1 MNVLLTTNQVILV
14 YSMHLIG
21 IPMNDILETFG
32 NHFYKYCL
40 QSGYDRILKVL
51 GRTLREFLCNLDALH
66 DHLASI
72 YPGMNA
78 PSFRASE
85 RPDGGLNL
93 HYYSN
98 REGLGYIVIGIM
110 KTVARECLNTEIEI
124 YIDKE
129 KLGKDDHVVFAVFEK
144 QAATCPSFPTITFPP
159 ASKFVNRSSTVTSF
173 KSFLRRKKHFMNVKS
188 FIEAFPFH
196 VVFDRHLNIK
206 QCGASVSKYIEQGY
220 IETGGTRKKK
230 GKIKYQF
237 TEAFRLIRPKMDL
250 TFQNILHHI
259 NTVFVVSSKH
269 HLERV
274 GENSSK
280 IATGMVGEAHK
291 KSSKSKAK
299 GSVYSAIL
307 SAASIC
313 TPSIV
318 TNTQKTD
325 LRLKGQMIYLPK
337 TDCLLF
343 LCSPRV
349 SSLEELRRRGLY
361 LSDFPLHDSTR
372 EVILTKKEH
381 QQDRQLVKRI
391 EDSNNG
397 LKILQSK
404 LVHNKKI
411 TDELLHEL
419 LPPKVALQLRLNLP
433 VLAESYDMVTMLF
446 SDLVGFTA
454 LCSNEQVVPM
464 DIIKLLNKLY
474 TMFDCISNMSNIYKV
489 NHLSKYYVVSN
500 ALRNI

>member
-1 MNVLLTTNQVILV
+1 MKSYRKLVKQQLMILNFF
-14 YSMHLIG
+14 YHSG
-21 IPMNDILETFG
+21 IPLNDILETFG
-32 NHFYKYCL
+32 NHFYKYCK
-40 QSGYDRILKVL
+40 QSGYDRILKIL

-129 KLGKDDHVVFAVFEK
+129 KMGKDDHVIFAVFEK
-144 QAATCPSFPTITFPP
+144 QAAICPSIPTIIFPP
-159 ASKFVNRSSTVTSF
+159 GSKFEHRSGSTTSF
-173 KSFLRRKKHFMNVKS
+173 KSFFRKKKHFMSIKS
-188 FIEAFPFH
+188 FTDAFPFH
-196 VVFDRHLNIK
+196 VVFDRNLNIK
-206 QCGASVSKYIEQGY
+206 QCGSSVSKYIEQSY
-220 IETGGTRKKK
+220 NETMGGSKKKKK

-259 NTVFVVSSKH
+259 NTVFVASSKH
-269 HLERV
+269 RIELTK
-274 GENSSK
+274 ENTTSN
-280 IATGMVGEAHK
+280 IATGMVNEANRK
-291 KSSKSKAK
+291 SKSKL
-299 GSVYSAIL
+299 SVYSTFL

-313 TPSIV
+313 APSIV
-318 TNTQKTD
+318 ANTPKLSE
-325 LRLKGQMIYLPK
+325 LRLKGQMIYLHK
-337 TDCLLF
+337 TDCILF

-349 SSLEELRRRGLY
+349 GSLEELRRRGLY

-474 TMFDCISNMSNIYKV
+474 TMFDCHFYIIYKKKNYNIV
-489 NHLSKYYVVSN
+489 IKKIEFPSN
-500 ALRNI
+500 

>member
-1 MNVLLTTNQVILV
+1 M
-14 YSMHLIG
+14 
-21 IPMNDILETFG
+21 ETFG
-32 NHFYKYCL
+32 NHFYKYCK
-40 QSGYDRILKVL
+40 QSGYDRILKIL

-66 DHLASI
+66 DHLGSI

-129 KLGKDDHVVFAVFEK
+129 KIGKDDHVIFAVFEK
-144 QAATCPSFPTITFPP
+144 HAATSPLIPSITFPP
-159 ASKFVNRSSTVTSF
+159 ESKFEHRSSTITSF
-173 KSFLRRKKHFMNVKS
+173 KSLFRKKKHFMNIKS
-188 FIEAFPFH
+188 FAEAFPFH

-206 QCGASVSKYIEQGY
+206 QCGSSVSKYIEQSY

-259 NTVFVVSSKH
+259 NTVFVASSKH
-269 HLERV
+269 RLELIQ
-274 GENSSK
+274 ENSGN
-280 IATGMVGEAHK
+280 IATGMLNEAHRK
-291 KSSKSKAK
+291 LGK
-299 GSVYSAIL
+299 GKQKVSAYSAIL

-313 TPSIV
+313 APGIV
-318 TNTQKTD
+318 TNTPKASE

-337 TDCLLF
+337 TDCILF

-349 SSLEELRRRGLY
+349 GSLEELRRRGLY

-474 TMFDCISNMSNIYKV
+474 TMFDCISNMHNIYKV
-489 NHLSKYYVVSN
+489 SCTC
-500 ALRNI
+500 I